1 MRVIRRIFGV
11 LLALIGLIVAVVGG
25 AAAFW
30 LIGPDNTVQSGEQH
44 LSSKGLAIASTPD
57 LLNRHGPVLHVDV
70 RSAKNQPVFVGVA
83 RDFDVS
89 SYLKGISHT
98 KLVQVQFP
106 IALSTQDE
114 KGTAGPLAAPD
125 TLDWW
130 VAKANGTGTQSIAW
144 PIEDGPY
151 DVVIMSADGKTAPDV
166 QVDLGIEIPKA
177 FATALIVFAA
187 GIILLALGILLILFR
202 RRPTKP
208 QHGESAGS
216 TGHLPHP
223 QTNSPQDQYP
233 PVQGPP
239 AQPARPP
246 MPTSPQQHPQGQP
259 AQYPPTYGQPP
270 AQGRPQQPPV
280 QGQPQRPSGGG
291 VAWRLVVGG
300 LAFGVVAGCAAV
312 PQADT
317 VTALTRPTVTDSAAV
332 AVIKHYNVVNNK
344 ANSTRDD
351 KLIATVEGGNLVR
364 ESQAGYEIDRVA
376 KDKPTGPF
384 VYTNPVIGA
393 PQSASYPMR
402 FVSNSGISTNK
413 AYRHLGVWE
422 RATAG
427 SPWMI
432 TFAAGVPTTVKVP
445 DFAGLRAATKA
456 DNTKLAA
463 APQVAATSLATYLTG
478 GAKSPRAAAF
488 QANADITKMLTGIV
502 SNRVAKA
509 KMRGSTRSMTDV
521 FTAPA
526 ESPAFVTKSGTAV
539 VFVSLT
545 HEYTL
550 VPGPNWH
557 FWWDGMPETAFSP
570 KSVIYYNR
578 LTSETIHDA
587 VLLIPPKGKGKIQ
600 VASFESQVVDAGGY

>member
-1 MRVIRRIFGV
+1 MIRRIFGV

-30 LIGPDNTVQSGEQH
+30 LIGPDNTVHSGDQQ
-44 LSSKGLAIASTPD
+44 LSSKGLAIASTPE

-89 SYLKGISHT
+89 SYLKGVAHT

-151 DVVIMSADGKTAPDV
+151 DVVILNADGKTAPDV

-177 FATALIVFAA
+177 FATALGVFVA
-187 GIILLALGILLILFR
+187 GIVLLALGILLILLR
-202 RRPTKP
+202 RRPTTP
-208 QHGESAGS
+208 
-216 TGHLPHP
+216 GHLLQDNRPSPHP
-223 QTNSPQDQYP
+223 QYPPTQPAPVQHP

-239 AQPARPP
+239 AQGAPPARPP
-246 MPTSPQQHPQGQP
+246 MPTGPQQHPQGQP
-259 AQYPPTYGQPP
+259 PTQPRP
-270 AQGRPQQPPV
+270 PQQQPGP
-280 QGQPQRPSGGG
+280 GQPQRPAGG
-291 VAWRLVVGG
+291 AWRVVVGG

-312 PQADT
+312 PQADSVT
-317 VTALTRPTVTDSAAV
+317 VLTRPAITDAAAA
-332 AVIKHYNVVNNK
+332 AVIKQYNAVNNK

-384 VYTNPVIGA
+384 VYTSPVIGA
-393 PQSASYPMR
+393 PQSAGYPMR
-402 FVSNSGISTNK
+402 FVSNSGISTDK

-422 RATAG
+422 RETAG
-427 SPWMI
+427 SPWLI
-432 TFAAGVPTTVKVP
+432 TFAAGVKTTVKLP
-445 DFAGLRAATKA
+445 DFTGIRAATKA
-456 DNTKLAA
+456 DDTRLAA

-488 QANADITKMLTGIV
+488 EPNADITTMLADIV
-502 SNRVAKA
+502 SNRAEKA
-509 KMRGSTRSMTDV
+509 KKRGSTQSMTDV
-521 FTAPA
+521 FTAPP

-550 VPGPNWH
+550 VPGVNWH
-557 FWWDGMPETAFSP
+557 YWWDGMPQTAFSP
-570 KSVIYYNR
+570 KSVVYYNR

-600 VASFESQVVDAGGY
+600 VASFESQVVAAGGS

>member
-1 MRVIRRIFGV
+1 MIRRIFGV
-11 LLALIGLIVAVVGG
+11 LLALIGLVVAVVGG
-25 AAAFW
+25 VAAFW

-44 LSSKGLAIASTPD
+44 LSSKGLAIASTPE
-57 LLNRHGPVLHVDV
+57 LLNRNGPVLHVDV

-89 SYLKGISHT
+89 SYLKGFAHT
-98 KLVQVQFP
+98 KLVQVQYP

-130 VAKANGTGTQSIAW
+130 VAKANGAGTQSIAW

-151 DVVIMSADGKTAPDV
+151 DVVIMNADGKTAPDV

-177 FATALIVFAA
+177 FATALGVFAA
-187 GIILLALGILLILFR
+187 GLVLLALGILLVLFR

-208 QHGESAGS
+208 QQA
-216 TGHLPHP
+216 
-223 QTNSPQDQYP
+223 D
-233 PVQGPP
+233 P
-239 AQPARPP
+239 AQFH
-246 MPTSPQQHPQGQP
+246 QPQGNSQFP
-259 AQYPPTYGQPP
+259 QAQYP
-270 AQGRPQQPPV
+270 QPPV
-280 QGQPQRPSGGG
+280 QYPPAHGQPPQQAPTQGGG
-291 VAWRLVVGG
+291 VVRRVVVGG
-300 LAFGVVAGCAAV
+300 LALGLVSGCAAV
-312 PQADT
+312 PSADSVT
-317 VTALTRPTVTDSAAV
+317 VLTRPAISDDAAV
-332 AVIKHYNVVNNK
+332 AVIKHYNAVNNK
-344 ANSTRDD
+344 ANSVRDG

-376 KDKPTGPF
+376 KDKPTAPF
-384 VYTNPVIGA
+384 VYTGSVIGA
-393 PQSASYPMR
+393 PQSAAYPMR
-402 FVSNSGISTNK
+402 FVSNSAISTNK

-432 TFAAGVPTTVKVP
+432 TFAAGVKTTVKLP
-445 DFAGLRAATKA
+445 DLTGLRAATKA
-456 DNTKLAA
+456 DDKRLAV

-488 QANADITKMLTGIV
+488 QPNVDITKMLTGIV
-502 SNRVAKA
+502 TNRAEKA
-509 KMRGSTRSMTDV
+509 KMRGSTRSLTDV
-521 FTAPA
+521 FTAPQQ
-526 ESPAFVTKSGTAV
+526 SPAFVTKSGTAV

-550 VPGPNWH
+550 IPGPNWH
-557 FWWDGMPETAFSP
+557 FWWDGMPENAFSP
-570 KSVIYYNR
+570 KSVKYYNG
-578 LTSETIHDA
+578 LTSETIHDT
-587 VLLIPPKGKGKIQ
+587 VLLIPPKGKGKIE

>member
-1 MRVIRRIFGV
+1 MRVFRRIFGV
-11 LLALIGLIVAVVGG
+11 LLALIGLVVAVVGG
-25 AAAFW
+25 VAAFW
-30 LIGPDNTVQSGEQH
+30 LIGPDDTVQSGEQH
-44 LSSKGLAIASTPD
+44 LSSKGLAIASTPE
-57 LLNRHGPVLHVDV
+57 LLNRNGPVLHVDV

-89 SYLKGISHT
+89 SYLKGFAHT

-130 VAKANGTGTQSIAW
+130 VAKANGAGKQSIAW

-151 DVVIMSADGKTAPDV
+151 DVVIMNADGKTAPDV

-177 FATALIVFAA
+177 FATALGVFAA
-187 GIILLALGILLILFR
+187 GLVLLALGILLVLFR

-208 QHGESAGS
+208 QQA
-216 TGHLPHP
+216 
-223 QTNSPQDQYP
+223 D
-233 PVQGPP
+233 P
-239 AQPARPP
+239 AQFH
-246 MPTSPQQHPQGQP
+246 QPQGNSQFP
-259 AQYPPTYGQPP
+259 QAQYP
-270 AQGRPQQPPV
+270 QPPV
-280 QGQPQRPSGGG
+280 QYPPAHGQPPQQAPTQGGG
-291 VAWRLVVGG
+291 VVRRVVVGG
-300 LAFGVVAGCAAV
+300 LALGLVSGCAAV
-312 PQADT
+312 PSADSVT
-317 VTALTRPTVTDSAAV
+317 VLTRPAISDDAAV
-332 AVIKHYNVVNNK
+332 AVIKHYNAVNNK
-344 ANSTRDD
+344 ANSVRDG

-376 KDKPTGPF
+376 KDKPTAPF
-384 VYTNPVIGA
+384 VYTGSVIGA
-393 PQSASYPMR
+393 PQSAAYPMR
-402 FVSNSGISTNK
+402 FVSNSAISTNK

-432 TFAAGVPTTVKVP
+432 TFAAGVKTTVKLP
-445 DFAGLRAATKA
+445 DLTGLRAATKA
-456 DNTKLAA
+456 DDKRLAV

-488 QANADITKMLTGIV
+488 QPNVDITKMLTGIV
-502 SNRVAKA
+502 TNRAEKA
-509 KMRGSTRSMTDV
+509 KMRGSTRSLTDV
-521 FTAPA
+521 FTAPPQ
-526 ESPAFVTKSGTAV
+526 SPAFVTKSGTAV

-550 VPGPNWH
+550 IPGPNWH
-557 FWWDGMPETAFSP
+557 FWWDGMPENAFSP
-570 KSVIYYNR
+570 KSVKYYNG
-578 LTSETIHDA
+578 LTSETIHDT
-587 VLLIPPKGKGKIQ
+587 VLLIPPKGKGKIE